1 MHRVLLWERLKE
13 EDHMR
18 DLGVDGKIILKWIFK
33 KCNGY
38 IKWILVLQDG
48 DSLQAAVNVLN
59 ILATDFFFKF

>member
-1 MHRVLLWERLKE
+1 
-13 EDHMR
+13 MR

-33 KCNGY
+33 KCNGCM
-38 IKWILVLQDG
+38 KWILVLQDG